1 MKIIRNSLAII
12 IGIVLGSIVNM
23 AIITVSG
30 SIIPPPNGAD
40 VTTMEGLKLSLPL
53 FEPKHFILPFL
64 AHALGTFS
72 GALIAAIIAA
82 THKIKFAMAIGIFFL
97 IGGIVNIYLLPSPIW
112 FSILDLAGAYIPM
125 AFIAGKFVVKKE

>member
-12 IGIVLGSIVNM
+12 IGIVIGSIVNM

-72 GALIAAIIAA
+72 GAIIAAIIAA
-82 THKIKFAMAIGIFFL
+82 NHKIKFALAIGVIFL
-97 IGGIVNIYLLPSPIW
+97 IGGITNIYLLPSPTW

-125 AFIAGKFVVKKE
+125 AYIAGKFVVKKE

>member
-1 MKIIRNSLAII
+1 MQIIKNSLAII

-64 AHALGTFS
+64 AHTLGTFS

-82 THKIKFAMAIGIFFL
+82 THKIKFALAIGIFFL

>member
-1 MKIIRNSLAII
+1 MKIIKNSLAII